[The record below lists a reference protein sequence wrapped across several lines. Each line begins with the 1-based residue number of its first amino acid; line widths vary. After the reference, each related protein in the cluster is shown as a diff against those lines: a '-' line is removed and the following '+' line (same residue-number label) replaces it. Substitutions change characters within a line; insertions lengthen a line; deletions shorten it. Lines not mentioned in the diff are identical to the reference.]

1 MSNVF
6 IIVSTVLL
14 LLIFVCVMLYL
25 SRENVKLRMDLR
37 LEESQRENL
46 AKENSRLSEE
56 KEQLMEQLRSKP
68 LKNEEFPSAH

>member
-37 LEESQRENL
+37 LEESQKENL
-46 AKENSRLSEE
+46 AKENSRLS
-56 KEQLMEQLRSKP
+56 
-68 LKNEEFPSAH
+68 